1 MGLDYTL
8 NSMGRGKMSAMK
20 VTNNMIKNTLKLA
33 VASAFVTG
41 IAACSSEKSESV
53 DIIESS
59 PAVEWHKVSAQNL
72 APYQQR
78 DVRDEVFYF
87 VMPDRFENG
96 DVNNDNGS
104 TTKLESRGG
113 FDQTNTGYYHGGDLQ
128 GLQNKLPYLHEMGIT
143 SIWMTPIMRN
153 QAVQHDGS
161 GYHGYWVVDF
171 TEIDPHLGTNEDLKT
186 FIEEAHKLN
195 IKVFFDIIANHTAD
209 VIKYKECHGE
219 DGKQWLGE
227 TVGLC
232 DYKTLEQVAA
242 GDAYTPFVMPGSED
256 IKVPAWLNDPKYY
269 HNQGDSTWEG
279 ESAVYGDFAGLDD
292 IDTDNPYVVQ
302 GMIDIF
308 KDVITEFKPDGFRI
322 DTVKHVNIEF
332 WQEFSPALVE
342 HAKAQ
347 GIPQFFM
354 FGEVYSA
361 DPEYLSQF
369 TTTGNLQS
377 ILDFGFQSAV
387 QATLVD
393 QQGTDVMAKLFEAD
407 RFYQDED
414 SDASM
419 LVNFTGNHD
428 MGRFAYLLKSKHP
441 DMSESEALARIKLS
455 NALMYFSRGIP
466 VVYYG
471 DEQGFVGDGHDRDS
485 RQDMMPSKVPSY
497 NDDDLLGTDATTA
510 DANFDQEHIL
520 YKDLTYLASVY
531 QQHPGLRISEQE
543 TLYSQDSPGILAF
556 TRTTDTEQYL
566 LVFNTA
572 LEDQQQSFDMPLAGY
587 EPVVVAKDKTEKDSK
602 VTINLAPLSF
612 AIYKAEAAN

>member
-1 MGLDYTL
+1 MRKNKNLLRNSVSIALATLVTAGL
-8 NSMGRGKMSAMK
+8 S
-20 VTNNMIKNTLKLA
+20 
-33 VASAFVTG
+33 
-41 IAACSSEKSESV
+41 ACSSEKSETV

-104 TTKLESRGG
+104 ETKLESRGG
-113 FDQTNTGYYHGGDLQ
+113 FDQTDTGYYHGGDLK
-128 GLQNKLPYLHEMGIT
+128 GLQNKLPYLHDMGIT
-143 SIWMTPIMRN
+143 SIWLTPIMRN

-171 TEIDPHLGTNEDLKT
+171 TEIDPHLGTNEELKT
-186 FIEEAHKLN
+186 FIDEAHKLN

-227 TVGLC
+227 TYGLC
-232 DYKTLEQVAA
+232 DYKTLAQVAE
-242 GDAYTPFVMPGSED
+242 GDSYTPFVMKGSED
-256 IKVPAWLNDPKYY
+256 IKVPAWLNDTKYY

-308 KDVITEFKPDGFRI
+308 KEVITEFKPDGFRI

-332 WQEFSPALVE
+332 WQEFSPALLA
-342 HAKAQ
+342 HAKTI

-361 DPEYLSQF
+361 DPAYLSQF
-369 TTTGNLQS
+369 TTTGKLQS

-407 RFYQDED
+407 KLYKDED

-428 MGRFAYLLKSKHP
+428 MGRFAYLLKNKHP
-441 DMSESEALARIKLS
+441 QMSESEALARIKLS

-497 NDDDLLGTDATTA
+497 NDDDLLGTTATTA

-520 YKDLTYLASVY
+520 YKDLAYLASIY

-543 TLYSQDSPGILAF
+543 TLYSQDTPGILAF

-566 LVFNTA
+566 VVFNTA
-572 LEDQQQSFDMPLAGY
+572 MEDQKQTFDMPLAGY
-587 EPVVVAKDKTEKDSK
+587 EPVVLAKDKTEEDSK
-602 VTINLAPLSF
+602 VMINLAPLSF
-612 AIYKAEAAN
+612 AIYKAEAGDK

>member
-1 MGLDYTL
+1 MK
-8 NSMGRGKMSAMK
+8 NS
-20 VTNNMIKNTLKLA
+20 LA
-33 VASAFVTG
+33 LA
-41 IAACSSEKSESV
+41 IAAVMSVSLAGCSSEKSDTVE
-53 DIIESS
+53 IIESS
-59 PAVEWHKVSAQNL
+59 AAVEWHKVSAQNL

-104 TTKLESRGG
+104 ATKLESRGG
-113 FDQTNTGYYHGGDLQ
+113 FDQTDTGYYHGGDLQ
-128 GLQNKLPYLHEMGIT
+128 GLQNKLPYLHDMGIT
-143 SIWMTPIMRN
+143 AIWLTPIMRN

-171 TEIDPHLGTNEDLKT
+171 TEIDPHLGTNEELKT
-186 FIEEAHKLN
+186 LIEEAHKLN

-227 TVGLC
+227 TAGLC
-232 DYKTLEQVAA
+232 DYKTLAQVAA
-242 GDAYTPFVMPGSED
+242 GDTYTPFVVSGSDD
-256 IKVPAWLNDPKYY
+256 IKVPAWLNDSKYY

-332 WQEFSPALVE
+332 WQEFSPALLE

-347 GIPQFFM
+347 GIPKFFM

-369 TTTGNLQS
+369 TTKGNLQS

-393 QQGTDVMAKLFEAD
+393 QQGTDVMAKLFAAD
-407 RFYQDED
+407 TFYKDAD

-441 DMSESEALARIKLS
+441 QMSESEALARIKLS
-455 NALMYFSRGIP
+455 NAMMYFSRGVP

-497 NDDDLLGTDATTA
+497 NDDDLLGTTATTA

-520 YKDLTYLASVY
+520 YKDLAYLASIY
-531 QQHPGLRISEQE
+531 QYHPGLRISEQE
-543 TLYSQDSPGILAF
+543 TLYSQDTPGILAF
-556 TRTTDTEQYL
+556 TRTTETEQYL
-566 LVFNTA
+566 VVFNTA
-572 LEDQQQSFDMPLAGY
+572 LEEQKQTFKMPFAGY
-587 EPVVVAKDKTEKDSK
+587 EPVVIAKDKTEQDREVK
-602 VTINLAPLSF
+602 INLAPLSF
-612 AIYKAEAAN
+612 AIYKAQAQAQAQAQEE

>member
-1 MGLDYTL
+1 
-8 NSMGRGKMSAMK
+8 MSAMK